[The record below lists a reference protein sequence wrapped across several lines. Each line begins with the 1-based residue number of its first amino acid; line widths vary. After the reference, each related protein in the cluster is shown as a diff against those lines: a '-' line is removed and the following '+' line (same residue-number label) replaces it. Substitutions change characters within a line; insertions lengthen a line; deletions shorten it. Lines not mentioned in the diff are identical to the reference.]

1 MTATVVRARIDERL
15 KAEAKSILAS
25 MGLSVSDAIRLLLTR
40 VTVDK
45 TLPFELK
52 APNAVTIAA
61 MEAAR
66 CGKDR
71 ESVETLIDLWTELE
85 QENDSCGNSKD
96 DREYHIKPEWLLIY
110 RLGPDVLV
118 RVRTGSHA
126 ELF

>member
-45 TLPFELK
+45 TLPFEVK

-61 MEAAR
+61 MGAAGY
-66 CGKDR
+66 GKER
-71 ESVETLIDLWTELE
+71 ESVETLIDLWTELK
-85 QENDSCGNSKD
+85 QENDSGATPIS
-96 DREYHIKPEWLLIY
+96 R
-110 RLGPDVLV
+110 
-118 RVRTGSHA
+118 RVSA
-126 ELF
+126 